1 MTRDHGGVNI
11 ELLVAKNVRPP
22 AQESKDRGKRQG
34 REGDVVLFVGFSDDV
49 AASRNRMWTG
59 RRWAVPRWNGGRL
72 AGSW

>member
-22 AQESKDRGKRQG
+22 AQESEDRGKRQG

-49 AASRNRMWTG
+49 AASRNVECGQDVDG
-59 RRWAVPRWNGGRL
+59 RCRGGM
-72 AGSW
+72 GEG